1 MVSVGHN
8 FKNFRKKISKKIAEA
23 FRGLLTLQL
32 SLKRSPDD
40 VLPGAVIELLLRD
53 GNRRSLK
60 LKRVVFRGEVL
71 HAEVIGFHRH

>member
-1 MVSVGHN
+1 MAHH
-8 FKNFRKKISKKIAEA
+8 
-23 FRGLLTLQL
+23 

-40 VLPGAVIELLLRD
+40 VLPGAVMELLLRD

-60 LKRVVFRGEVL
+60 LKHVIFCGEIL